1 MALNSA
7 LIVLN
12 NIHWYPGKSVLND
25 ISCKFAQ
32 GEITGIVG
40 PNGAGKSSLLRTI
53 QRALIPDSGSITYE
67 SQNIAALNRQQVAQ
81 RIAVVPQST
90 AMLFDL
96 TVFDIV
102 RMALIPQKGLFEFDT
117 RKDKQLVNEC
127 LEQTGCLDFIS
138 RKYNSLSGGEQQRVL
153 LARALAQQTEVI
165 LLDEPTSHLD
175 VFYQHQILGL
185 LKSLKKTVLMTIH
198 DINLAAQYCNS
209 VIVLKD
215 GYCLGQGVPAQILT
229 KDVLSRAFDMPC
241 AVSINADTALPTIC
255 FHP

>member
-1 MALNSA
+1 MTFDSA
-7 LIVLN
+7 LITLK
-12 NIHWYPGKSVLND
+12 NIHWYPGKPVLNN
-25 ISCKFAQ
+25 ISCKFVKS
-32 GEITGIVG
+32 EITAIVG

-53 QRALIPDSGSITYE
+53 QGALHPDSGSVYYN
-67 SQNIAALNRQQVAQ
+67 SQDMTTLNRQQVA
-81 RIAVVPQST
+81 RIIAVVPQST

-102 RMALIPQKGLFEFDT
+102 RMALIPKKGLFDFDSSE
-117 RKDKQLVNEC
+117 DKQHINTC
-127 LEQTGCLDFIS
+127 LEQTGCSDFVR

-175 VFYQHQILGL
+175 VYYQHQILSL
-185 LKSLKKTVLMTIH
+185 LKTLNKTVLMTIH

-209 VIVLKD
+209 VIVLKN
-215 GYCLGQGVPAQILT
+215 GCSLGQGTPARILT
-229 KDVLSRAFDMPC
+229 KDILSKAFDMPC
-241 AVSINADTALPTIC
+241 AVSINANSALPTIC